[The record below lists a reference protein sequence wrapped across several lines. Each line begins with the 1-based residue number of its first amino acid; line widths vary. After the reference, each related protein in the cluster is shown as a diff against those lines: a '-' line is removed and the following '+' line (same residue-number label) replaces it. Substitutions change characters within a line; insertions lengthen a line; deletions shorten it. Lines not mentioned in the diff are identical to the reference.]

1 MRGGEKRMGKIIAF
15 SNQKGG
21 IGKTTSAVNVAASV
35 ALKKKKTLL
44 VDLDPQGNATSGVG
58 VSKKGDLPSVYELL
72 IGEKTIEE
80 TIVKTDFGDLWVIPS
95 NIRLAGAE
103 IELVGSEKR
112 ESLLKNELEKIVDD
126 FDYIIIDC
134 PPSLGI
140 LTLNALAAAD
150 GVIIP
155 MVCEYYAL
163 EGLSQLV
170 LTVKQI
176 KKNYNPKLEI
186 VGILI
191 TMYDRRLNLSKMV
204 EKELEK
210 YYGDKIFKTR
220 IKRNVRLSEAPSYG
234 QPVFYY
240 DKLSSGTE
248 EYLAVATEL
257 IKRI

>member
-1 MRGGEKRMGKIIAF
+1 M
-15 SNQKGG
+15 
-21 IGKTTSAVNVAASV
+21 
-35 ALKKKKTLL
+35 
-44 VDLDPQGNATSGVG
+44 
-58 VSKKGDLPSVYELL
+58 SKKGDLPSVYELL

-112 ESLLKNELEKIVDD
+112 ESLLKNELEKITDS

-210 YYGDKIFKTR
+210 YYGDKIFRTR